1 MTEYFSNI
9 KDILQGAQ
17 FRSFNPV
24 YGQLINDWDELLG
37 KKFSG
42 KTQFADIVNKGGK
55 TFLVIN
61 VASSPLVQELQF
73 FKRNLIKKI
82 KEKYSLEIS
91 DIVVKV
97 ASKKQEIPADL
108 KQNEVLE
115 VFDERP
121 TELELENIELE
132 AQVVAQIKANVEKQ
146 TTLTEFQKSRMLKV
160 ILDDLKTQEWM
171 KAKGFPVCEKCGRV
185 MTRKTFGAD
194 NVCHI
199 CKNIE

>member
-1 MTEYFSNI
+1 MVEYFSNI
-9 KDILQGAQ
+9 KDILKGAQ
-17 FRSFNPV
+17 FRNLNPV
-24 YGQLINDWDELLG
+24 FGDLIANWDDIVG
-37 KKFSG
+37 KKFAG
-42 KTQFADIVNKGGK
+42 KTELLDITNKGPK
-55 TFLVIN
+55 TFLV
-61 VASSPLVQELQF
+61 VQVVSSPLVQELQF
-73 FKRNLIKKI
+73 FKRNILKKI
-82 KEKYSLEIS
+82 KEKYNL
-91 DIVVKV
+91 DIFDILIKV
-97 ASKKQEIPADL
+97 GTNKKEIPADL
-108 KQNEVLE
+108 MQNEVLE

-132 AQVVAQIKANVEKQ
+132 AQIVAQIKANVEKQ